1 MGKSKKQQKLSNLEC
16 ASFCSQMTMVLHAGF
31 PAVEGVSLLLEDAK
45 DVQEKAI
52 LQVMY
57 DEMINTGLLYPAL
70 EKTSVFPD
78 YLLQMVKIG
87 EETGTL
93 DDVMNGLT
101 HHYEREDEIEKS
113 IKSALT
119 YPLIMVAMMIA
130 VIVILLTKVMPVFE
144 QVFRQLGRQ
153 MTGFSGGMLVLGK
166 TISNY
171 AIVFIAI
178 AAFAGFSRKMHLF
191 HGLYDKI
198 AACRFADSLYL
209 TLKSG
214 QNPQKGLEF
223 ADELIADKNFS
234 KKIKKCSQK
243 MEEGEDFAAAVGGAG
258 IFEGLYERMLVISGK
273 TGETDE
279 TLETIARQYEREID
293 QRMSSYIAI
302 LEPTLVIIL
311 SVIVG
316 MILLSVILPLMGI
329 MAGL

>member
-153 MTGFSGGMLVLGK
+153 MTGFSGGMLHWEK
-166 TISNY
+166 QFRI
-171 AIVFIAI
+171 
-178 AAFAGFSRKMHLF
+178 MQ
-191 HGLYDKI
+191 LY
-198 AACRFADSLYL
+198 SL
-209 TLKSG
+209 
-214 QNPQKGLEF
+214 Q
-223 ADELIADKNFS
+223 
-234 KKIKKCSQK
+234 
-243 MEEGEDFAAAVGGAG
+243 
-258 IFEGLYERMLVISGK
+258 
-273 TGETDE
+273 
-279 TLETIARQYEREID
+279 
-293 QRMSSYIAI
+293 
-302 LEPTLVIIL
+302 
-311 SVIVG
+311 
-316 MILLSVILPLMGI
+316 
-329 MAGL
+329 

>member
-130 VIVILLTKVMPVFE
+130 VK
-144 QVFRQLGRQ
+144 
-153 MTGFSGGMLVLGK
+153 
-166 TISNY
+166 
-171 AIVFIAI
+171 
-178 AAFAGFSRKMHLF
+178 
-191 HGLYDKI
+191 
-198 AACRFADSLYL
+198 
-209 TLKSG
+209 
-214 QNPQKGLEF
+214 
-223 ADELIADKNFS
+223 
-234 KKIKKCSQK
+234 
-243 MEEGEDFAAAVGGAG
+243 
-258 IFEGLYERMLVISGK
+258 
-273 TGETDE
+273 
-279 TLETIARQYEREID
+279 
-293 QRMSSYIAI
+293 
-302 LEPTLVIIL
+302 
-311 SVIVG
+311 
-316 MILLSVILPLMGI
+316 
-329 MAGL
+329 

>member
-144 QVFRQLGRQ
+144 QVFRQLGI
-153 MTGFSGGMLVLGK
+153 GKNNFKLCNCIHCNSGGNRWS
-166 TISNY
+166 IC
-171 AIVFIAI
+171 
-178 AAFAGFSRKMHLF
+178 LF
-191 HGLYDKI
+191 CKEQQ
-198 AACRFADSLYL
+198 R
-209 TLKSG
+209 TKSVCW
-214 QNPQKGLEF
+214 F
-223 ADELIADKNFS
+223 
-234 KKIKKCSQK
+234 
-243 MEEGEDFAAAVGGAG
+243 
-258 IFEGLYERMLVISGK
+258 
-273 TGETDE
+273 
-279 TLETIARQYEREID
+279 
-293 QRMSSYIAI
+293 
-302 LEPTLVIIL
+302 
-311 SVIVG
+311 
-316 MILLSVILPLMGI
+316 
-329 MAGL
+329 

>member
-1 MGKSKKQQKLSNLEC
+1 MC
-16 ASFCSQMTMVLHAGF
+16 IFCSQMTMVLHAGF

-101 HHYEREDEIEKS
+101 HHYGREDEIEKS

-153 MTGFSGGMLVLGK
+153 MTGFSGGMLALGK

-171 AIVFIAI
+171 AIVFITI
-178 AAFAGFSRKMHLF
+178 AAVIVGVFVYFVKSSRGRRAFAGFSRKMHLF

-223 ADELIADKNFS
+223 ADELIADKNF
-234 KKIKKCSQK
+234 QRRLRN
-243 MEEGEDFAAAVGGAG
+243 AA
-258 IFEGLYERMLVISGK
+258 RK
-273 TGETDE
+273 WKR
-279 TLETIARQYEREID
+279 AR
-293 QRMSSYIAI
+293 I
-302 LEPTLVIIL
+302 LQQQ
-311 SVIVG
+311 
-316 MILLSVILPLMGI
+316 
-329 MAGL
+329 

>member
-1 MGKSKKQQKLSNLEC
+1 
-16 ASFCSQMTMVLHAGF
+16 
-31 PAVEGVSLLLEDAK
+31 
-45 DVQEKAI
+45 
-52 LQVMY
+52 MY

-178 AAFAGFSRKMHLF
+178 AAVIVGVFVYFVKSRRGRRAFAGFSRKMHLF

-209 TLKSG
+209 M
-214 QNPQKGLEF
+214 
-223 ADELIADKNFS
+223 
-234 KKIKKCSQK
+234 KC
-243 MEEGEDFAAAVGGAG
+243 
-258 IFEGLYERMLVISGK
+258 
-273 TGETDE
+273 
-279 TLETIARQYEREID
+279 
-293 QRMSSYIAI
+293 
-302 LEPTLVIIL
+302 
-311 SVIVG
+311 
-316 MILLSVILPLMGI
+316 
-329 MAGL
+329 